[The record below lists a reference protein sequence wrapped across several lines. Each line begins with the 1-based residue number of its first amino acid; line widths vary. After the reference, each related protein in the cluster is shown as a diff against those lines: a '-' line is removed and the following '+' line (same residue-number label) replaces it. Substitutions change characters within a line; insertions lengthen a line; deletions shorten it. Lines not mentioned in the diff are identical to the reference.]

1 VAFVHGKDAA
11 FTVNAVVLTTYLTS
25 FEFNQDVDMA
35 ETSTMGLEAKTYI
48 SGLSDAT
55 FSIAGR
61 YDSTAVSGPDVVLNA
76 LVGADTPTT
85 FEAGPE
91 GATTGKIKYSGSC
104 LLTSYNVSADVGDV
118 VAFTAE
124 FQCTGPIVKA
134 AYA

>member
-11 FTVNAVVLTTYLTS
+11 LTVNSVVLTTYLTG
-25 FEFNQDVDMA
+25 FDFDQMVDMA

-61 YDSTAVSGPDVVLNA
+61 YDSTAVTGPDVALSA
-76 LVGADTPTT
+76 LVGSDTSTT

-91 GATTGKIKYSGSC
+91 GSTTGKVKYSGSC
-104 LLTSYNVSADVGDV
+104 FLTSYRISADVGDV

-124 FQCTGPIVKA
+124 FQCTGAITKA